1 MTTALQ
7 CFTTHACDH
16 IDYKPPRAPPTHKL
30 TIQHARRPPLMFK
43 RKKKLTAHRRAVRR
57 SEGIATP
64 LGGFTPSAD
73 TSLRFY
79 CLLKYLLTTGSLH
92 SVPYSSDS
100 LIPSFNTLT
109 VMPIGTLDATRRPRS
124 MVRNACHL
132 SCQRTQRTEPSTP
145 TPSSGWEVSWIPH
158 PSQPTPTRTHQLE
171 LSRGFRV
178 YSTTSRY

>member
-100 LIPSFNTLT
+100 LSLSFNTSDAYWNPRRNKKT
-109 VMPIGTLDATRRPRS
+109 QKHGPQCMPFVVSTYATYGAIDPDAIKWLGGVLDTAS
-124 MVRNACHL
+124 ESADADA
-132 SCQRTQRTEPSTP
+132 P
-145 TPSSGWEVSWIPH
+145 T
-158 PSQPTPTRTHQLE
+158 
-171 LSRGFRV
+171 
-178 YSTTSRY
+178 